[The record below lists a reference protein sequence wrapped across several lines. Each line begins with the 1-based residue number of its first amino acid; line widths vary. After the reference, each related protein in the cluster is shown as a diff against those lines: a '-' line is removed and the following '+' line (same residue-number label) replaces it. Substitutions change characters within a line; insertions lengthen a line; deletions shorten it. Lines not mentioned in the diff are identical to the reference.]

1 MCVGL
6 HVRLTPARNIFMSQ
20 LFLNARGLLDHGA
33 LSFLTFW
40 KIKKI
45 ANPIDAPSERGV
57 GFRSGYMGE
66 KLWCIA
72 VLDNPWFHAQDTVPL
87 SINCTY
93 FQAETR
99 RETWTKSHPKTS
111 LLPAL
116 FLDSRNKSAY
126 KQSVVYDKINPPN
139 MRTEKRLFFC
149 STPLRFGKCW
159 FSFVSEKI
167 FTHLPPAA
175 TYILYFSVAAN
186 FND

>member
-1 MCVGL
+1 MCLGQ
-6 HVRLTPARNIFMSQ
+6 RS
-20 LFLNARGLLDHGA
+20 A
-33 LSFLTFW
+33 LSTTYRFNDKTFLSPGRGPGPVLGVVAEA
-40 KIKKI
+40 KERC
-45 ANPIDAPSERGV
+45 IDNISERGE

-87 SINCTY
+87 SIKCTY

-116 FLDSRNKSAY
+116 FLDSRNKSAH
-126 KQSVVYDKINPPN
+126 KQSVVYDKINSPN
-139 MRTEKRLFFC
+139 MRTEKRLLICF
-149 STPLRFGKCW
+149 TPLRFGKCW